1 MHEDSQI
8 NFTKLLISKHNSILL
23 INGVQFLRHH
33 GQPVLLLCHGNTAED
48 PVVAAAEFALLI
60 MGKVGILRD
69 LGIVD
74 SNGIVIG
81 DPVHGIS
88 HILPGQGYG
97 SLCNNVALAVTDQD
111 FHRDARVVFGSVSHV
126 HQCAGN
132 AVGDFIGGDR
142 GLLSQT

>member
-23 INGVQFLRHH
+23 INGVQFLRYHR
-33 GQPVLLLCHGNTAED
+33 QPVLLLCHGNTAED
-48 PVVAAAEFALLI
+48 PVITAAVFALLVVC
-60 MGKVGILRD
+60 KVRILRD

-74 SNGIVIG
+74 SHGIVIG
-81 DPVHGIS
+81 DPVHGVS
-88 HILPGQGYG
+88 HILPVQRYG
-97 SLCNNVALAVTDQD
+97 CLRNDVTLAVTDQD